1 MIATLITILYVL
13 FLLLCF
19 CGLPLLLLLL
29 IYWLIARQNDWWPIG
44 ARRYPRAEYYIQ
56 DQVVLSGPEDA
67 VAQALQE
74 ASGVR
79 LRLLESLRFADL
91 GPAVQACAAVPDNLV
106 VNLYQIEGLLP
117 NVERAVNRLN
127 RTAAGQGGTLQAEPN
142 WLSGHPWDPEGSP
155 WDPEGS
161 PWDPEGSPWDPEGS
175 PAPASDPGPRRKHS
189 VDAQPA
195 WFLDQWAFEK
205 INLAGR
211 PQGSDG
217 NHVVVGI
224 FDTSP
229 FALPFGSKAVPQ
241 PVSWVNQPGP
251 LTVQV
256 SHPFFSA
263 KFKRS
268 KKSLADVRSHG
279 LFAAGLVHALAPAA
293 TLHLVRVLANDNRGD
308 LFTLLREV
316 FHFLRE
322 QAKPEAGWMGVVVNL
337 SLGIRIPP
345 AEAGFALPAEVRSL
359 IHLLAA
365 ARCLEVVVLA
375 AAGNESTPATPLP
388 PNLPAALPTV
398 VGVAAS
404 NDQQRRACYSNVGN
418 LAAPGG
424 DGGPRLDP
432 RTRQVVPGRCAPQT
446 AACTGP
452 DCGFGVIGPAVEAPP
467 HSGFIFWVGSSFA
480 TPMVSGLAALVAQ
493 AGQGNFTAEQIA
505 SILYCGAVRHNPEDT
520 ALGRGVIDVG
530 RTLTECLRVPGGS
543 TDARGQ
549 IGSQEGGIPD
559 IPGAQQNPEAGPAG
573 Q

>member
-1 MIATLITILYVL
+1 MIATLISILYVL
-13 FLLLCF
+13 FVFLCF
-19 CGLPLLLLLL
+19 CGLPLLVLLL
-29 IYWLIARQNDWWPIG
+29 IYWLIARQNEWWPFG
-44 ARRYPRAEYYIQ
+44 SRRYPRSEYYIQ
-56 DQVVLSGPEDA
+56 NQVVLSGPED
-67 VAQALQE
+67 VVEQVLRE
-74 ASGVR
+74 VSGVR
-79 LRLLESLRFADL
+79 LKPLESLPFAEL
-91 GPAVQACAAVPDNLV
+91 GAAVQDCAGLPQNLV
-106 VNLYQIEGLLP
+106 VNLYEIEGWFP

-127 RTAAGQGGTLQAEPN
+127 RSAAGQGGAIQAEPN
-142 WLSGHPWDPEGSP
+142 WLSGYPWDPEGSP

-175 PAPASDPGPRRKHS
+175 PAAASDPGPRRKNS

-195 WFLDQWAFEK
+195 WFVDQWGFEK

-211 PQGSDG
+211 PAGSDG
-217 NHVVVGI
+217 TDVVVGI

-229 FALPFGSKAVPQ
+229 FALPFGSKEVPQ
-241 PVSWVNQPGP
+241 PVNWVNLPAP
-251 LTVQV
+251 MTVLA

-263 KFKRS
+263 KFKRP
-268 KKSLADVRSHG
+268 KKSSADVRNHG

-308 LFTLLREV
+308 LFTLLREM
-316 FHFLRE
+316 FYFLRD
-322 QAKPEAGWMGVVVNL
+322 QTKPAAGWQGVVINL

-359 IHLLAA
+359 IHLLAV
-365 ARCLEVVVLA
+365 ARCLDVVVMA

-388 PNLPAALPTV
+388 PNLPAALPNV

-452 DCGFGVIGPAVEAPP
+452 ECGFGVIGPALETPP

-493 AGQGNFTAEQIA
+493 AGQGNFSAEEIA
-505 SILYCGAVRHNPEDT
+505 SILYCGAVRHHPEET

-530 RTLTECLRVPGGS
+530 RTLTICLREAEANRDPEK
-543 TDARGQ
+543 
-549 IGSQEGGIPD
+549 GSQPEYTPD
-559 IPGAQQNPEAGPAG
+559 TDRPDQGPVE
-573 Q
+573 

>member
-1 MIATLITILYVL
+1 MIASLLTVLYVL
-13 FLLLCF
+13 FFLLCF
-19 CGLPLLLLLL
+19 CGLPLLVLLL
-29 IYWLIARQNDWWPIG
+29 IYWLVARQNDWWPFG
-44 ARRYPRAEYYIQ
+44 SRRHPRSEYYIQ
-56 DQVVLSGPEDA
+56 NQVVLSGPEDV
-67 VAQALQE
+67 VAQVLRE
-74 ASGVR
+74 VSGVS
-79 LRLLESLRFADL
+79 LKPLESLRFADL
-91 GPAVQACAAVPDNLV
+91 GLGVQACEGLPPDLV
-106 VNLYQIEGLLP
+106 VGLYEIEGLFP

-127 RTAAGQGGTLQAEPN
+127 RSAAGQGGTVQAEPN

-195 WFLDQWAFEK
+195 WFPEQWAFEK

-217 NHVVVGI
+217 SNVVVGI

-229 FALPFGSKAVPQ
+229 FALPFGSKDVFL
-241 PVSWVNQPGP
+241 PGP
-251 LTVQV
+251 VPLLA

-268 KKSLADVRSHG
+268 KKSLADVRNHG
-279 LFAAGLVHALAPAA
+279 LFAAGLVHHLAPAA

-316 FHFLRE
+316 FNFLRE
-322 QAKPEAGWMGVVVNL
+322 QTRPEAGWQGVVLNL

-365 ARCLEVVVLA
+365 ARCLDVVVLA

-388 PNLPAALPTV
+388 PNLPAALPNV

-404 NDQQRRACYSNVGN
+404 TDQQRRACYSNVGN

-424 DGGPRLDP
+424 EGGPRLDP
-432 RTRQVVPGRCAPQT
+432 RTREVAPGRCAPQT

-493 AGQGNFTAEQIA
+493 AGQGSFTAEQIA
-505 SILYCGAVRHNPEDT
+505 NILYCGAVRHHPEET

-530 RTLTECLRVPGGS
+530 RTLTECLRELGGYR
-543 TDARGQ
+543 DAGEQ
-549 IGSQEGGIPD
+549 KGSNADQD
-559 IPGAQQNPEAGPAG
+559 LKASRRQKKTKDGPTEEQAS
-573 Q
+573 